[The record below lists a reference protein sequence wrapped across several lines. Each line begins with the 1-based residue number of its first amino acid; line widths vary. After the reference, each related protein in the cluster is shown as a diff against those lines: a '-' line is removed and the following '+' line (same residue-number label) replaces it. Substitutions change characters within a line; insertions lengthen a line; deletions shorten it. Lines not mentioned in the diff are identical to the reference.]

1 MFTLARLESVR
12 AARVQLI
19 DLGDEKTAKTL
30 NWVIL
35 AIGCVQA
42 GIVSPDHF
50 ADASNMVADLLDHIN
65 ALSEQLGDA
74 APDQRELMSK
84 VNAWLEQRELGR
96 ARPIDP
102 EDLRAALDRVDSL
115 GQVIRSDLAAS
126 QPAPVALK
134 DHEVREVISA
144 VTQVA
149 QQYGETQQ
157 LRERIK
163 DVLFPVLKRVPAP
176 VEPDAACAACGVTAS
191 IPKLD
196 CPNCGQRL
204 QAQAVAVPEALY
216 RVAINCPHEI
226 DRDKVVLH
234 FDPKQ
239 PGHNALNQLGKR
251 LEAASALSTPVPDGY
266 KLVPAHDPLFSTRR
280 DAERYRELI
289 DLPWALAVDAKDA
302 VWTIRIPN
310 VAPPGSNT
318 PHQFID
324 AAIATNGQ
332 KGGAR

>member
-1 MFTLARLESVR
+1 MSRATSTLSGVL
-12 AARVQLI
+12 L
-19 DLGDEKTAKTL
+19 DLGLDRRA
-30 NWVIL
+30 V
-35 AIGCVQA
+35 
-42 GIVSPDHF
+42 
-50 ADASNMVADLLDHIN
+50 VADLLDGGPH
-65 ALSEQLGDA
+65 ARLRHAELLREVLDLVVLA
-74 APDQRELMSK
+74 ARHL
-84 VNAWLEQRELGR
+84 
-96 ARPIDP
+96 RPIG
-102 EDLRAALDRVDSL
+102 R
-115 GQVIRSDLAAS
+115 AAS